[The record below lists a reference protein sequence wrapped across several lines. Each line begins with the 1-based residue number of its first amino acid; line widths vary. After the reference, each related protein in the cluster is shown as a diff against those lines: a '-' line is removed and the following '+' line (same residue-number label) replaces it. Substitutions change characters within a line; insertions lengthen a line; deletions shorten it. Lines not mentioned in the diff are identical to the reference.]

1 MYHFFGELSNFNLI
15 KVNLDTLGKSQSKL
29 SIFLYFPAFRL
40 LPFFFELHDVW
51 LTIERT
57 NAIEGITG
65 LEIEMSVPT
74 PSQTAGVTP
83 TPIRAC

>member
-1 MYHFFGELSNFNLI
+1 MNL
-15 KVNLDTLGKSQSKL
+15 NMLHKSQSTL
-29 SIFLYFPAFRL
+29 SIFLYFPAFHL
-40 LPFFFELHDVW
+40 LPLFLLFHELHDVW